1 MHRILNMIDSASS
14 AAISLSQTY
23 SKNDSDLYS
32 KILFRNELDLIIVE
46 SDISNKYVNYL
57 LDQWVMINLE
67 KYALWECMQ
76 SEFEHWIE
84 NLFNQLIMLI
94 WIF

>member
-57 LDQWVMINLE
+57 LDQ
-67 KYALWECMQ
+67 
-76 SEFEHWIE
+76 
-84 NLFNQLIMLI
+84 
-94 WIF
+94 